1 MTRALFAAL
10 VAAITAFAL
19 DATPAAASIASRC
32 DGYGC
37 ARIHCNDTGDR
48 CFFIEADDYDWR
60 DACNGDCDEDDSDRD
75 GYRRDGYRGDN
86 DCCGEDRGYYN
97 CCSDGW
103 VCDPDGD
110 RCYESDSPWWH
121 YREYY
126 RRHGYRWEDEG

>member
-10 VAAITAFAL
+10 TAAIAAFAL
-19 DATPAAASIASRC
+19 DTAPAAASIASRC

-37 ARIHCNDTGDR
+37 ARIHCNATGDR
-48 CFFIEADDYDWR
+48 CFFIGDDDWR
-60 DACNGDCDEDDSDRD
+60 YACNGDCGEDDSYRD
-75 GYRRDGYRGDN
+75 GDRRDGYRGDG
-86 DCCGEDRGYYN
+86 DCCGDDRGYYN
-97 CCSDGW
+97 CCGDDGW

-110 RCYESDSPWWH
+110 RCYESDGPWWH